1 MLIVTSCSFR
11 MAAAVPDKPTI
22 VPAHTVE
29 ATPARRGAHETKEVE
44 DLSGGDCALENARGQ
59 K

>member
-1 MLIVTSCSFR
+1 MV
-11 MAAAVPDKPTI
+11 AAVPDKPTI